1 MSADDERIN
10 ELATSFQE
18 GDIEGFV
25 ALVDQL
31 QSRFYRVAYRI
42 TGDPD
47 GALDVVQDAFVKIHD
62 RIDSWDGSRFTSWGY
77 RIVTNLA
84 IDGLRRKRREQ
95 KAWEGRAAE
104 TDEYGEDTAGETIV
118 AEERRALVDQVKAAI
133 EELPPGQRAV
143 VALRHYESFSLK
155 EIAEVRGC
163 ALGTVKSTLHQAF
176 RNLRRTLG
184 SDLLTRV
191 AEGAA

>member
-1 MSADDERIN
+1 MPADERIN
-10 ELATSFQE
+10 QLASAFQD
-18 GDIEGFV
+18 GDVEAFV

-31 QSRFYRVAYRI
+31 QTRFYRVAYRI

-62 RIDSWDGSRFTSWGY
+62 RIDSWDGSRFVSWGY

-95 KAWEGRAAE
+95 RAWEGRAAE
-104 TDEYGEDTAGETIV
+104 TEELGEDTTNETLV

-176 RNLRRTLG
+176 RNLRRSLG
-184 SDLLTRV
+184 SELLAQV